1 MTLTT
6 GHVDSYDTDITITDH
21 VRCHHTRPDH
31 GLDHGSMLQ
40 CLYGG
45 HYICVSLMKG
55 NVHMYIYPGAWCQS
69 WAGNWHREHKQC
81 ATEE

>member
-21 VRCHHTRPDH
+21 VRCHHTRHDH
-31 GLDHGSMLQ
+31 RLDHGSMLHV
-40 CLYGG
+40 CMVVTTY
-45 HYICVSLMKG
+45 VSLMKG
-55 NVHMYIYPGAWCQS
+55 NVHMYMWPGAWCQS
-69 WAGNWHREHKQC
+69 WAGTWHREHKQC

>member
-1 MTLTT
+1 MLIVMTQILQLPIML
-6 GHVDSYDTDITITDH
+6 GVITPRHDH
-21 VRCHHTRPDH
+21 R
-31 GLDHGSMLQ
+31 LDHGSMLQ

-55 NVHMYIYPGAWCQS
+55 NVHMYMCPGAWCQS
-69 WAGNWHREHKQC
+69 WAGTWHREHKQC